1 MAMGL
6 PAVVSDI
13 PANRELVGGG
23 FFAAGNAAE
32 LAERLLELWN
42 QPVLRQDMSRRYRE
56 APVPYGE
63 AALSQRAQ
71 DYYIGFSPPFLSPRQ
86 TQHSYEVNPLGQQQI
101 KRNARQRSFY

>member
-1 MAMGL
+1 M
-6 PAVVSDI
+6 
-13 PANRELVGGG
+13 GGG

-56 APVPYGE
+56 AAVPYGE

-71 DYYIGFSPPFLSPRQ
+71 DYYIGLSSPFLRPQ
-86 TQHSYEVNPLGQQQI
+86 KTEHSSELNPLSQQLLKRKAGQ
-101 KRNARQRSFY
+101 R